1 MIIITKKENII
12 YEEIK
17 NLKPEFLEG
26 IPEKIIKMKIDIS
39 EHDYHEIL
47 NNLQSKN
54 LIKRENG
61 KIKPQNI
68 QDKIKVVENK
78 KEVKIEELNQLEK
91 ETIKIIKTLTENGLI
106 SRYTLEGNL
115 LYGNLKLDNLKM
127 YRILLSL
134 ENKKILKKIQR
145 KNGEYYKIIEP
156 INIPAD
162 S

>member
-54 LIKRENG
+54 LITRENG
-61 KIKPQNI
+61 KIKLQNI
-68 QDKIKVVENK
+68 QDEIKVVENK

-91 ETIKIIKTLTENGLI
+91 ETIKIIKKLTENGLI

-115 LYGNLKLDNLKM
+115 LYGNLKLNNLKM
-127 YRILLSL
+127 YRLLLSL
-134 ENKKILKKIQR
+134 ENKRILKKIQR
-145 KNGEYYKIIEP
+145 KDGEYYKLIEP
-156 INIPAD
+156 H
-162 S
+162 

>member
-17 NLKPEFLEG
+17 DLKPEFPDG

-54 LIKRENG
+54 LIIRENS
-61 KIKPQNI
+61 KIKLQDI

-78 KEVKIEELNQLEK
+78 REVKIEELNQLEK
-91 ETIKIIKTLTENGLI
+91 ETLKTIKNLTENSLI

-115 LYGNLKLDNLKM
+115 LYGKLKLDNLKM
-127 YRILLSL
+127 YKLLLSL

-145 KNGEYYKIIEP
+145 KDGEYYKLLKPP
-156 INIPAD
+156 IT
-162 S
+162 